1 MSEPGRRRGR
11 LLPAAAALSMAAL
24 LLAAPIVSAL
34 IVSGL
39 VLASSGCQRDPP
51 RVRETL
57 HVFGSE
63 ATVELVGVSPADAGP
78 VLAEIAALLNAMHR
92 ELHAWEPS
100 PLTELNAAF
109 ARGDSAR
116 LPESIREP
124 IMRSRPI
131 ALRSDGLFNPAVG
144 RLMQLWGFHSSDYP
158 ITTPP
163 PDEAALAAWRRHV
176 PSLFDLQFE
185 GDRVSSRNPAL
196 QLDFGA
202 IAEGLAAER
211 IAAVL
216 RSAGI
221 DNALLAIGGDIH
233 ALGRPGERPWQ
244 VGIRDP
250 FGATDAVLAGV
261 ELHDGEA
268 LFTTGNYARF
278 RQAPTGARWPHVVDP
293 RSGLPVRGV
302 ATVSVLHDDP
312 VLADAATTALMVAGP
327 ARFAEIANR
336 LGIRC
341 ALLLT
346 DHNELMLTLAMS
358 ARVTLQRQPVPL
370 GPPLGAAGRCSD
382 HSP

>member
-1 MSEPGRRRGR
+1 MSERRRRAGR
-11 LLPAAAALSMAAL
+11 LAALVLLGMLA
-24 LLAAPIVSAL
+24 LLAASP
-34 IVSGL
+34 
-39 VLASSGCQRDPP
+39 GCEREPA

-63 ATVELVGVSPADAGP
+63 ATIELVGVEPAAAGP

-92 ELHAWEPS
+92 DWHAWEPS
-100 PLTELNAAF
+100 ALTELNAAF
-109 ARGDSAR
+109 ARGESAR
-116 LPESIREP
+116 LPETLREP

-144 RLMQLWGFHSSDYP
+144 RLMQLWGFHTSEHP
-158 ITTPP
+158 IRTPP
-163 PDEAALAAWRRHV
+163 PGEAVLAEWRRRV
-176 PSLFDLQFE
+176 PSLFDLQFD
-185 GDRVSSRNPAL
+185 GDRVSSRHPAL

-211 IAAVL
+211 VAAVL
-216 RSAGI
+216 RRAGI
-221 DNALLAIGGDIH
+221 DHALIAIGGDIH
-233 ALGRPGERPWQ
+233 ALGQAGGRPWQ

-250 FGATDAVLAGV
+250 FGANDAVLAGV
-261 ELHDGEA
+261 ELQDGES

-278 RQAPTGARWPHVVDP
+278 RQAPSGARWPHVVDP

-327 ARFAEIANR
+327 ARFAELANR

-346 DHNELMLTLAMS
+346 DQNELMLTLAMS
-358 ARVTLQRQPVPL
+358 ARVSLQRQPVPL
-370 GPPLGAAGRCSD
+370 GPPLGAAGSCSGR
-382 HSP
+382 SP